1 MSQINYAI
9 FIWLDTKILIFIL
22 ETYSP

>member
-22 ETYSP
+22 EAYSP